1 MANETVAKGKRRTWT
16 DYLYLM
22 PAVVLITVFFISSI
36 AYTGWLSFYES
47 DGFSAPVFVGF
58 KNYAYL
64 FRDANFM
71 ISLGNTI
78 IWVVC
83 SLVISF
89 AIPLFLAILIVKS
102 RHVSLFKNIF
112 YFPNVLSATIAGIL
126 IRSMISLYGLPQ
138 LFGMLGMERWVCD
151 WLAVPRLNTFIMIFS
166 STWQGIGMNLLL
178 FIVGLNSMDASPIEA
193 ATIDGAGTFNMYTK
207 IVFPLLK
214 PTSTVV
220 LLMSLVNSFKVFD
233 SIWVMTK
240 GGPYRSSETLALTM
254 YEESF
259 IRNKLGLGSAV
270 AIVLTIIITIVSYF
284 NIRNTFRSE
293 NNR

>member
-112 YFPNVLSATIAGIL
+112 YFPNVQYVHEDRISSAEAHVDSSASDVAGKQL
-126 IRSMISLYGLPQ
+126 QGL
-138 LFGMLGMERWVCD
+138 
-151 WLAVPRLNTFIMIFS
+151 
-166 STWQGIGMNLLL
+166 
-178 FIVGLNSMDASPIEA
+178 
-193 ATIDGAGTFNMYTK
+193 
-207 IVFPLLK
+207 
-214 PTSTVV
+214 
-220 LLMSLVNSFKVFD
+220 
-233 SIWVMTK
+233 
-240 GGPYRSSETLALTM
+240 
-254 YEESF
+254 
-259 IRNKLGLGSAV
+259 
-270 AIVLTIIITIVSYF
+270 
-284 NIRNTFRSE
+284 
-293 NNR
+293 